1 METTCSIYDGRVS
14 SIVAAP
20 KHPVDAKGKYL
31 GPNLLHGLEASAVG
45 PWRLL
50 LKLDADS
57 LLIGPFSE
65 GVGTFLAS
73 HPHCGVCGTLGRTSA
88 REHKTYGYELRL
100 TSPLVQ
106 MIRSSPPAQW
116 RYISS
121 LSERVLLDYAKKGNP
136 P

>member
-1 METTCSIYDGRVS
+1 MLDIRWPREFYCRSTKASGRRERQVS
-14 SIVAAP
+14 RPQFIDTVFE
-20 KHPVDAKGKYL
+20 AKTSSL
-31 GPNLLHGLEASAVG
+31 FHGDF
-45 PWRLL
+45 L

-65 GVGTFLAS
+65 VVGTFLAS

-106 MIRSSPPAQW
+106 MIPFLPPAQW

-121 LSERVLLDYAKKGNP
+121 LSERVLLDYARKGSP